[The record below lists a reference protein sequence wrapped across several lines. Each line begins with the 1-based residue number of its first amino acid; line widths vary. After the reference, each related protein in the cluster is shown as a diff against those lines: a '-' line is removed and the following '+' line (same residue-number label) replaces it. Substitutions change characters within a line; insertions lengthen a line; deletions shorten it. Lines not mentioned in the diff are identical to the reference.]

1 MFKHQD
7 HRIGEIEKD
16 REQKNKDGQ
25 HIHVV
30 HAIQTML
37 LERKHMENAGATER
51 KEEKSRQER
60 KKKRTGYKKTEILT
74 QRKTVRQTILYTFF
88 FSERKRRRTS
98 QKF

>member
-37 LERKHMENAGATER
+37 LERKHMENAGATKR
-51 KEEKSRQER
+51 KEEKRR
-60 KKKRTGYKKTEILT
+60 ADKKKTHWLQKDRNTNSTKNRTSNNFI
-74 QRKTVRQTILYTFF
+74 F